1 MITSNAFMLTRDAIM
16 MMIVTHRVLDHVV
29 TVMGTHASRTIS
41 MGDPSLREIDEETTM
56 TASILVAL
64 LYVSIAV
71 GAIPWALQKL
81 LGKVKRLF

>member
-1 MITSNAFMLTRDAIM
+1 M

-29 TVMGTHASRTIS
+29 TVMGTHVSCVIS

-64 LYVSIAV
+64 LYISIVV
-71 GAIPWALQKL
+71 GAIPWALQEL
-81 LGKVKRLF
+81 LGKAKRLF